1 MPTMPSNSNL
11 DFPETIQI
19 IVSALG
25 ISYAFSYV
33 WPDQQFVSILLT
45 VGTGF
50 VLHELGHR
58 YMATRYGAHARYQ
71 MWTLGL
77 VAAIILAVALDFVFA
92 APGAVYIYGKE
103 LARDQS
109 SKVALAGPAVNILL
123 CLLFALAAGTLYG
136 AGNLFVVG
144 ARVNAF
150 LAAFNLLPMDPFDGA
165 KVMRWN
171 KSVWAAAFVVS
182 AALVILI

>member
-1 MPTMPSNSNL
+1 MSNGNMGFS
-11 DFPETIQI
+11 EAVQI

-25 ISYAFSYV
+25 VSYAFSYV
-33 WPDQQFVSILLT
+33 WPDQSFASILLT
-45 VGTGF
+45 VGAGF

-71 MWTLGL
+71 MWTIGL
-77 VAAIILAVALDFVFA
+77 VAAILLAVFLDFVFA

-103 LARDQS
+103 LTRNQS
-109 SKVALAGPAVNILL
+109 GRVALAGPAVNIIL
-123 CLLFALAAGTLYG
+123 CLLFLFGAATIYG
-136 AGNLFVVG
+136 AGSVLLVG

-165 KVMRWN
+165 KVMRWS
-171 KSVWAAAFVVS
+171 KTMWAAAFALS
-182 AALVILI
+182 AILVLFV

>member
-1 MPTMPSNSNL
+1 MPSNSNL
-11 DFPETIQI
+11 DFSETIQI

-33 WPDQQFVSILLT
+33 WPDQSFAAILLT
-45 VGTGF
+45 VGTAF

-71 MWTLGL
+71 MWTIGL
-77 VAAIILAVALDFVFA
+77 VAAILLAVFLDFVFA

-103 LARDQS
+103 LTRNQS
-109 SKVALAGPAVNILL
+109 GRVALAGPAVNILL
-123 CLLFALAAGTLYG
+123 CLLFALAAGTAYG
-136 AGNLFVVG
+136 AGDVLLVG

-171 KSVWAAAFVVS
+171 KSMWAAAFALS
-182 AALVILI
+182 AILVLLI

>member
-1 MPTMPSNSNL
+1 MPSNSNL
-11 DFPETIQI
+11 DFSESVQI

-33 WPDQQFVSILLT
+33 WPDQPFLSILLT
-45 VGTGF
+45 VGAAF

-58 YMATRYGAHARYQ
+58 YVATRYGAHARYQ
-71 MWTLGL
+71 MWTIGL
-77 VAAIILAVALDFVFA
+77 VAAIVLAVALGFVFA

-103 LARDQS
+103 LTRSQS
-109 SKVALAGPAVNILL
+109 GKVALAGPGVNILL
-123 CLLFALAAGTLYG
+123 CLLFLLLAGTVYG
-136 AGNLFVVG
+136 AGSLLLVG

-150 LAAFNLLPMDPFDGA
+150 LAAFNLLPMEPFDGA

-171 KSVWAAAFVVS
+171 KPVWAAAFALS
-182 AALVILI
+182 AALVILV

>member
-1 MPTMPSNSNL
+1 MPSNSNL
-11 DFPETIQI
+11 DFSESVQI
-19 IVSALG
+19 VVSALG

-33 WPDQQFVSILLT
+33 WPDQSFLSILLT
-45 VGTGF
+45 VGTAF

-71 MWTLGL
+71 MWTVGL
-77 VAAIILAVALDFVFA
+77 VAAIVLAVALDFVFA

-103 LARDQS
+103 LSRSQS
-109 SKVALAGPAVNILL
+109 GKVALAGPAVNLIL
-123 CLLFALAAGTLYG
+123 CLLFGLAAGTAYG
-136 AGNLFVVG
+136 AGDVLLVG

-165 KVMRWN
+165 KVMRWS
-171 KSVWAAAFVVS
+171 KPVWAAAFALS
-182 AALVILI
+182 AMLVLFV